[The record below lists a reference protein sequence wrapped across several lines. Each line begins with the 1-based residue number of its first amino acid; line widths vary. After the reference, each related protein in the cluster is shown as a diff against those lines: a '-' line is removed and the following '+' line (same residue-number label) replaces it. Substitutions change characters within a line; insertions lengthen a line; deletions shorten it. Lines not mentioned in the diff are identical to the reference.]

1 MLRYASPSGMAL
13 PIPTGWQSHF
23 WPRRGSASGGLPMV
37 ALFEQGQVVVEELV
51 GQLGKATLEAV
62 LAISAE
68 SA

>member
-1 MLRYASPSGMAL
+1 
-13 PIPTGWQSHF
+13 
-23 WPRRGSASGGLPMV
+23 MV
-37 ALFEQGQVVVEELV
+37 ALFEQGQLVVEELV